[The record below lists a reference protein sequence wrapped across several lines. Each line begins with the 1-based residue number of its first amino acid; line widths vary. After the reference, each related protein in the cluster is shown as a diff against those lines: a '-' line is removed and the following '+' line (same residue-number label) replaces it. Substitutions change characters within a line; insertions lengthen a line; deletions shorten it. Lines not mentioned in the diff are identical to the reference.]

1 VFTAVEEG
9 AGAFGEGIVTGVDKL
24 TGLVLNG
31 LTLNVVEDVD
41 KFRYNV
47 RDNRRIGQVAVHRVF
62 RKSGKYIFQL
72 GIVNFMEQLIVN
84 LFLVIHCFQREK
96 SIYEEAAH
104 DAVLEHKVTLPYLR
118 THVSQFSS
126 FCKLFFIYFL
136 RMLTDLFVGFF
147 RFALFRSM
155 LC

>member
-1 VFTAVEEG
+1 MFTAVEEG
-9 AGAFGEGIVTGVDKL
+9 AGAVGEGIVTGVDKL

-126 FCKLFFIYFL
+126 FCKLFLICIFTHVNWPFCRPLSFCI
-136 RMLTDLFVGFF
+136 V
-147 RFALFRSM
+147 
-155 LC
+155 